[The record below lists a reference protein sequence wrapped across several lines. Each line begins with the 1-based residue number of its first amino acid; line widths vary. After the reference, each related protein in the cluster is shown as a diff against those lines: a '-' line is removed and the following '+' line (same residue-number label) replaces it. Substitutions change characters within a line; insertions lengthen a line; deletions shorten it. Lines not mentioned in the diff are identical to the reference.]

1 MAPQAYAPSLAEW
14 GIVLGVV
21 GYALLM
27 FTLGVRF
34 LPLFEKS
41 HS

>member
-1 MAPQAYAPSLAEW
+1 
-14 GIVLGVV
+14 VLGVV

-34 LPLFEKS
+34 LPLFEKR